1 MVTKP
6 EVRALA
12 LARLG
17 PRPGTLVW
25 DVGAGSG
32 SVAVECARF
41 GAAVIAVE
49 RDPAQCARV
58 AANARRHEAEVRVVG
73 GVAPEAL
80 DGLPDADAVFVGGGG
95 LAVVAA
101 VAARRPARI
110 VVALAAVERV
120 GQAAKVLGDAGY
132 TVDGTLLQA
141 SRLAPL
147 PDGAH
152 RLAAA
157 NPVFLLW
164 AQPSSPPGSR
174 HNPGAPCG
182 SE

>member
-12 LARLG
+12 LARLA
-17 PRPGTLVW
+17 PRPGTLIW

-49 RDPAQCARV
+49 RDPEQCARV
-58 AANARRHEAEVRVVG
+58 TANAGRHGAEVRVVA
-73 GVAPEAL
+73 GVAPGAL

-95 LAVVAA
+95 LPAVAA

-110 VVALAAVERV
+110 VVALAAVQRAGQVTEALV
-120 GQAAKVLGDAGY
+120 GAGY

-164 AQPSSPPGSR
+164 AQPSSQPGSP
-174 HNPGAPCG
+174 HDPGAPCA